1 MAEIHPDTAS
11 AYGIRSGDEVSI
23 ETCKG
28 SIRQL
33 ARVTTRIR
41 PGIVNAAYGW
51 WFPEDDSEESI
62 FRSNA
67 NAIMDDDLS
76 ICDSVSGGYIM
87 RGQRCKVYKDESQ

>member
-1 MAEIHPDTAS
+1 MAKINPETGAKL
-11 AYGIRSGDEVSI
+11 GIAENDWLWI
-23 ETCKG
+23 ETNIGK
-28 SIRQL
+28 
-33 ARVTTRIR
+33 ARFKCEYS
-41 PGIVNAAYGW
+41 GEAAPEVIQAEHGW